1 MKIYLSAEWKIKDVK
16 KRFEKSFPYLKLEFF
31 RKKHAPGKGNL
42 KRDIVPGSA
51 TLIEISGV
59 MKEGEI
65 EINPRQTVADIEQ
78 QFQKGFNLPV
88 QVFRKTKFSW
98 IETIRTDKL
107 TLEKQNLMGRQD
119 CGSVFNREILL

>member
-16 KRFEKSFPYLKLEFF
+16 KKFEKSFPYLKLEFF

-42 KRDIVPGSA
+42 KMDIVPGSA

-65 EINPRQTVADIEQ
+65 EINPRQTVADVEQ
-78 QFQKGFNLPV
+78 CFQNCFNLPV

-98 IETIRTDKL
+98 IETTRTDRL
-107 TLEKQNLMGRQD
+107 TLENQNLIGRQACD
-119 CGSVFNREILL
+119 AIYEREILL